1 MDTYGLRAARCSRG
15 LTAHVIAERTK
26 LSPIVISAIENERF
40 DQLPAGIYA
49 RAYLRAYFDAIGLE
63 DPNLIQKILDVL
75 PAVDVELETIVK
87 CRETDADRRRRYR
100 IAAAIDAAL
109 VTGIAAAG
117 VLVCATVTGAG
128 EWDIREISIALL
140 ALWCPTLTLYLGL
153 LGATGVGTAG
163 ARLLRV
169 EFVPSATEPL
179 NGTELV
185 RRSRQYFHSETLA
198 LVAGRIG

>member
-1 MDTYGLRAARCSRG
+1 MDTFGLRVARCSRG
-15 LTAHVIAERTK
+15 LTQHAIAEQTK
-26 LSPIVISAIENERF
+26 LSPTIITAIENERF
-40 DQLPAGIYA
+40 DQLPAGLYA
-49 RAYLRAYFDAIGLE
+49 RAYLRTYIDAVGLQ
-63 DPNLIQKILDVL
+63 DSDLIQRILDVL
-75 PAVDVELETIVK
+75 PTVDVELETIVK

-100 IAAAIDAAL
+100 IAAAIDAGL

-128 EWDIREISIALL
+128 EWDVREICIALL

-169 EFVPSATEPL
+169 EFVPCVTGPL
-179 NGTELV
+179 RGTELV
-185 RRSRQYFHSETLA
+185 RRIREYFQSETLA
-198 LVAGRIG
+198 LVAGKIG